1 MIQLL
6 NDNTQGI
13 YNFNESEVE
22 EICARYGESMPR
34 LSDSTKSLLIG
45 KCPKNV
51 GLVHAKYW
59 LVFWAIDYKF
69 SFFSS
74 LISRYHYSKWFKRTK
89 CSGFYTPM
97 DE

>member
-22 EICARYGESMPR
+22 EICAKYGESMPR
-34 LSDSTKSLLIG
+34 LNDSTKSLLIG

-51 GLVHAKYW
+51 GLC
-59 LVFWAIDYKF
+59 
-69 SFFSS
+69 S
-74 LISRYHYSKWFKRTK
+74 LFMMLNT
-89 CSGFYTPM
+89 G
-97 DE
+97 

>member
-51 GLVHAKYW
+51 VGL
-59 LVFWAIDYKF
+59 
-69 SFFSS
+69 SS
-74 LISRYHYSKWFKRTK
+74 
-89 CSGFYTPM
+89 
-97 DE
+97 